1 MEEPEGI
8 PGHVSHGGPV
18 RRLQEALKELGISYE
33 AEGETTRIHLGQVI
47 VELKD
52 DPEYGKITQVQ
63 APLPQPGDNPREAGE
78 TLKTFAE
85 IVSRLTGEARYTLE
99 ELVPGYPSIIA
110 VVPYGDVEKQVQ
122 DLLGIIVRSLE
133 GIGGKH

>member
-47 VELKD
+47 VEVKD

-63 APLPQPGDNPREAGE
+63 APLPQPGDDPMEAGE
-78 TLKTFAE
+78 TLKTLAE
-85 IVSRLTGEARYTLE
+85 TVSRLSGEARYMLE

-110 VVPYGDVEKQVQ
+110 IIPYADLERQVQ
-122 DLLGIIVRSLE
+122 DLLDIIVKYA
-133 GIGGKH
+133 GKQGQN